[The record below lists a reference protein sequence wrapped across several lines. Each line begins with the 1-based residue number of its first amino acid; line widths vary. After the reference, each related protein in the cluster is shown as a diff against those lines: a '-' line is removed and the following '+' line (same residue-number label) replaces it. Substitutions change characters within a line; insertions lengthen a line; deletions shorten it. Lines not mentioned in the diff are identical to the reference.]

1 MGVGSWIQT
10 QFHQIPSAGTV
21 RKPSSQP
28 CVWVPFHQTWPL
40 RHNSGRHRPVKARMS
55 SRVLGGP
62 EVVVGVWGGAFLQ
75 KWSTKNIIIGREK
88 NITTDLVVKDPDV
101 QSRNE
106 QF

>member
-62 EVVVGVWGGAFLQ
+62 EVVVGVWGGWGGCFSNSSAQGTLPSLRQ
-75 KWSTKNIIIGREK
+75 GK
-88 NITTDLVVKDPDV
+88 
-101 QSRNE
+101 
-106 QF
+106 